1 MFLCAFPGEPEKVDH
16 LVFMV
21 HGIGP
26 ACDLRFRSIIQC
38 GKCDFM
44 FVHYVYMN
52 LLMCMHDSFSSCLSP
67 VNDFR
72 NASLSLLASHYRHA
86 QEEGNVGKVEFL
98 PVNWHSALHG
108 DATGVDE

>member
-1 MFLCAFPGEPEKVDH
+1 MFLHAGEPQKVDH

-38 GKCDFM
+38 GTCDFM
-44 FVHYVYMN
+44 FVHYLN
-52 LLMCMHDSFSSCLSP
+52 SLICMYDSFSSCLSP

-72 NASLSLLASHYRHA
+72 NASLSLLASHYRRA
-86 QEEGNVGKVEFL
+86 QEEGSVGKVEFL